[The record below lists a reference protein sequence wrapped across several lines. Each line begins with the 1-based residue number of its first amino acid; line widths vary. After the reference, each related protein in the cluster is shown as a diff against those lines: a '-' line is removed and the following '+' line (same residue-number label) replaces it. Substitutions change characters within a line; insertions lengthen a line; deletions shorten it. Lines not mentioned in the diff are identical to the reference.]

1 MDVPTSPN
9 GLGDKTAQS
18 VLIEDPGPNP
28 LAEYF
33 TRNNARLIHKW
44 AHYFEIYHRHFH
56 SFRGRQIT
64 LVEFGVYRG
73 GSLQMW
79 KHYFGAKARII
90 GVDIDPDCKEFE
102 EPQIEIHIGDQAN
115 SDFLSQLRHAV
126 GPIDILIDD
135 GGHTMT
141 QQITTFKEMFPTIRL
156 GGIYL
161 VEDLHTSYWQDYGG
175 QLREPGTF
183 IEFVKGLIDNLH
195 AWHFRDKTELGG
207 TYYTRHIKGM
217 HLYDS
222 VFVFDKAIV
231 NPPSVHK
238 TGGGAS

>member
-1 MDVPTSPN
+1 MDALKPPSS
-9 GLGDKTAQS
+9 LRDKSVQS
-18 VLIEDPGPNP
+18 VLIKDPEPNP
-28 LAEYF
+28 LKEYF
-33 TRNNARLIHKW
+33 VRNNARLIHKW

-64 LVEFGVYRG
+64 VVEFGVYRG

-79 KHYFGAKARII
+79 KHYFGPQARVV
-90 GVDIDPDCKEFE
+90 GVDIDPACKKFE

-115 SDFLSQLRHAV
+115 REFLRQLRQKI

-141 QQITTFKEMFPTIRL
+141 QQITTFEEMFPLVRL

-161 VEDLHTSYWQDYGG
+161 VEDLHTSYWKEYGG
-175 QLREPGTF
+175 QLRQPGTF
-183 IEFVKGLIDNLH
+183 VEFVKGLVDRLH
-195 AWHFRDKTELGG
+195 AWHFREETESEGA
-207 TYYTRHIKGM
+207 YYTRHIKAM

-222 VFVFDKAIV
+222 VFVFEKDVVK
-231 NPPSVHK
+231 PPSVHK
-238 TGGGAS
+238 TGGAPS

>member
-1 MDVPTSPN
+1 MDVSKSTS
-9 GLGDKTAQS
+9 GLRDKTAQS

-28 LAEYF
+28 LEEYF
-33 TRNNARLIHKW
+33 VTNNARLIHKW

-56 SFRGRQIT
+56 PFRGRQIT
-64 LVEFGVYRG
+64 LMEFGVYRG

-79 KHYFGAKARII
+79 KHYFGEQARIV
-90 GVDIDPDCKEFE
+90 GVDIDPDCKKFE

-115 SDFLSQLRHAV
+115 SDFLLQLRQKI

-141 QQITTFKEMFPTIRL
+141 QQITTFEEMFPTIRL

-161 VEDLHTSYWQDYGG
+161 VEDLHTSYWSEYGG
-175 QLREPGTF
+175 GLRQPGTF
-183 IEFVKGLIDNLH
+183 VEFVKGLVDHLH
-195 AWHFRDKTELGG
+195 AWHFRDETDRQR
-207 TYYTRHIKGM
+207 TYYMRHIKAM

-222 VFVFDKAIV
+222 VFVFDKGVV

-238 TGGGAS
+238 TGGIPS